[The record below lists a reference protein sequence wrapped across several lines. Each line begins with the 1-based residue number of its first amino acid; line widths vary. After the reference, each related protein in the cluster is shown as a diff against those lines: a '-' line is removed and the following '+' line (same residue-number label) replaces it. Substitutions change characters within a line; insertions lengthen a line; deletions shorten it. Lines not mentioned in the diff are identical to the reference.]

1 MTHNY
6 IYNLVKHIDK
16 AIKKAYSN
24 KTTGV
29 ECVLEYGNSKKRVA
43 KKENFLH
50 LFNKKELANVKNLN
64 DINIEQIAFKSFD
77 TIIAS
82 RKEVHETNFSW
93 STTYTVE
100 IPSANARLTITA
112 DCSEDAGMTFEN
124 VELVVSGK
132 TIPIFTWSKQGFNVA
147 LIENKLF
154 GIKERHYS
162 ALLDSIIYNI
172 DYVYKRFEKI
182 QEKKH
187 RQHAQYKLNSP
198 KFDDVKQSI
207 KAAIKK
213 QKR

>member
-24 KTTGV
+24 KATGI
-29 ECVLEYGNSKKRVA
+29 ECVIEYRNSKKRVA

-50 LFNKKELANVKNLN
+50 LFNKKELDSIKNLN
-64 DINIEQIAFKSFD
+64 NVDIEQITFKSFD

-82 RKEVHETNFSW
+82 RKKVHDTNFSW

-100 IPSANARLTITA
+100 IPSANARLKIIV
-112 DCSEDAGMTFEN
+112 DYSEEVGITFEN
-124 VELVVSGK
+124 VELIVSGK
-132 TIPIFTWSKQGFNVA
+132 TIPIFIWSKQGFNVA

-162 ALLDSIIYNI
+162 ALLDSITYNI
-172 DYVYKRFEKI
+172 DNVYKRFEKI

-187 RQHAQYKLNSP
+187 RQYAQYKLNSS
-198 KFDDVKQSI
+198 KFNDVKQSI

-213 QKR
+213 QKH

>member
-6 IYNLVKHIDK
+6 IYNLIKHIDK

-24 KTTGV
+24 KTTGI

-50 LFNKKELANVKNLN
+50 LFNKKELANIKNLN
-64 DINIEQIAFKSFD
+64 NIVIEQIAFKSFD

-82 RKEVHETNFSW
+82 RKGVHDTNFSW
-93 STTYTVE
+93 SATYTVE

-112 DCSEDAGMTFEN
+112 DCSEEVGITFEN

-172 DYVYKRFEKI
+172 DYVYKRFKKI

-187 RQHAQYKLNSP
+187 RQYAQYKLNSP

-207 KAAIKK
+207 TAAIKK
-213 QKR
+213 HKR